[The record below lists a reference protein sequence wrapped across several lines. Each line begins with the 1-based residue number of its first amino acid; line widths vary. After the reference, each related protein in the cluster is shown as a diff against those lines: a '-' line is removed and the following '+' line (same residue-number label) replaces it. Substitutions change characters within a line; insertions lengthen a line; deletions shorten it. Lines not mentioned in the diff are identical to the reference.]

1 MYLRGS
7 VDKGLITQRSH
18 SHFFNYF
25 IHVFRFDPFKPR
37 YCITLSAILDM
48 AEQRNIVI
56 VGGSSAGL
64 MAAHNYLKFIL
75 PALKSKAEAKYH
87 VYLVNPSPNW
97 YFRVASP
104 RTAASTK
111 RMPVEKL
118 VFDIEDAFKKYS
130 SDDFTFLE
138 ATATGLDTSARTISY
153 KSKKS
158 VNDESLTYHAL
169 VVATGSKTYYP
180 AFSQSAG
187 SQEVFDAVKTTNE
200 KVAAAKDIVIVGGG
214 PTAVEFAAEV
224 AEHRNGKPGWFSNV
238 QRKVNITIITAADRL
253 LTPLRPAI
261 SKTAEQKL
269 KALGIDVVYNS
280 RVVDAQEDKKGRTTI
295 TLAKGDKLEADLYV
309 PAYGVLPNSSW
320 LPSELLDEKN
330 YIKTDF
336 KMRVEGAGPRV
347 YAFGDVASY
356 SRNNAWD
363 IIFAISVLAINMKRD
378 LLSFNPALPDQ
389 KPKGKDRVYT
399 IDTREGMMVPMG
411 TTGGVGAVLGW
422 RIPNFVVWLAKGRD
436 YLLSMSG
443 KSTVTGEA
451 VKETVWTK
459 EEAAI

>member
-1 MYLRGS
+1 
-7 VDKGLITQRSH
+7 
-18 SHFFNYF
+18 
-25 IHVFRFDPFKPR
+25 
-37 YCITLSAILDM
+37 M

-56 VGGSSAGL
+56 VGASSAGL

-75 PALKSKAEAKYH
+75 PALKAKAEAKYH
-87 VYLVNPSPNW
+87 VYLINPSPNW

-104 RTAASTK
+104 RAAASTK
-111 RMPVEKL
+111 RMAVEKL
-118 VFDIEDAFKKYS
+118 VFDIEEAFSKYS

-138 ATATGLDTSARTISY
+138 AAATGLDTSARTISY

-158 VNDESLTYHAL
+158 VNDESLDYHAL

-187 SQEVFDAVKTTNE
+187 TQEVFNAIKITNE
-200 KVAAAKDIVIVGGG
+200 KVEAAKDIVIVGGG
-214 PTAVEFAAEV
+214 PTAIEFAAEV
-224 AEHRNGKPGWFSNV
+224 AEHRNGKPGWFGGV
-238 QRKVNITIITAADRL
+238 QRKANITVITAADRL

-280 RVVDAQEDKKGRTTI
+280 RVVDAQEDKNGRTTI
-295 TLAKGDKLEADLYV
+295 ILAKGDKLEADLYV

-320 LPSELLDEKN
+320 LPSNLLNESN
-330 YIKTDF
+330 YLKTDL
-336 KMRVEGAGPRV
+336 KMRVAGAGPRV

-356 SRNNAWD
+356 SRNNIWD
-363 IIFAISVLAINMKRD
+363 ILFALPVLAVNMKRD
-378 LLSFNPALPDQ
+378 LLSFNAMLPDEQ
-389 KPKGKDRVYT
+389 PKGKDRVYT

-411 TTGGVGAVLGW
+411 TTGGVGAVFGW

-436 YLLSMSG
+436 YMLSMSG
-443 KSTVTGEA
+443 KPAVAGET
-451 VKETVWTK
+451 VKETAWTK